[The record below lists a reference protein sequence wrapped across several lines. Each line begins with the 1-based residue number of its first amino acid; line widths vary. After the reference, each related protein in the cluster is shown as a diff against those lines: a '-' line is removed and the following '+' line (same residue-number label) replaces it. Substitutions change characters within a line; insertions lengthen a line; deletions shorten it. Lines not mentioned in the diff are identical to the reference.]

1 MVKITTRYE
10 GGLHCILTHGPSG
23 NKLPTD
29 APKDNRGKG
38 EAFSPTDLMAAALG
52 SCMATTM
59 GIYAARHAVSL
70 EGLEVEVIKEMVA
83 VPSRRIGKLTVT
95 LNMPKGITANH
106 RPILERTALTCPVH
120 KSLHPD
126 VEIPVTF
133 QYPD

>member
-1 MVKITTRYE
+1 MVKITAVYQ

-23 NKLPTD
+23 STLPTD
-29 APKDNRGKG
+29 APKDNMGKG

-59 GIYAARHAVSL
+59 GIYASRHSIPL
-70 EGLEVEVIKEMVA
+70 EGLEVEVIKEMA
-83 VPSRRIGKLTVT
+83 ATPSRRIGKLTVT
-95 LNMPKGITANH
+95 LKMPKGLSADNRTV
-106 RPILERTALTCPVH
+106 LERTALTCPVH